1 MISRQNSLQIKG
13 VAILCMIAFHLYG
26 FPERLPDN
34 VNIWWLGTPM
44 IKALQIC
51 VPIYL
56 FMSGYGLQCNSLE
69 HGISW
74 KKIVSKIKKIYI
86 LYWTTILPFIVGG
99 ILIGYYHVD
108 SIYGVENLLFN
119 VLGVKS
125 TYNGEWWFF
134 SLYIELLVL
143 FFFISRINVS
153 LKSYICVMI
162 ITLILCRMMNKV
174 FTFDEYT
181 VIGRHLKMII
191 INVNIFMMG
200 CFFSKY
206 NIYEHIDKNICRYV
220 KNKIVMSFV
229 FILLPLIVRAY
240 VPLIGITELVVV
252 PMFALGVAYLC
263 RNIYLAKVLSF
274 MGKHSMTL
282 WLIHTFFI
290 YYYLN
295 EITFLVNSAAYM
307 FAVVLTL
314 SLCSSL
320 IINLI
325 KNNAFSNN

>member
-26 FPERLPDN
+26 FPERLPDG
-34 VNIWWLGTPM
+34 VNIWWMGTPM

-86 LYWTTILPFIVGG
+86 LYWKVILPFVVCG
-99 ILIGYYHVD
+99 IFIGYYHID
-108 SIYGVENLLFN
+108 SRSGAENLLFN

-143 FFFISRINVS
+143 FFIISRINVS
-153 LKSYICVMI
+153 LKCYICVMI
-162 ITLILCRMMNKV
+162 ITLILCRVMNKV
-174 FTFDEYT
+174 FPFDEYAI
-181 VIGRHLKMII
+181 IGRHLKMII

-206 NIYEHIDKNICRYV
+206 DIYGRIDKNVGQYG
-220 KNKIVMSFV
+220 KNKFFLSFV
-229 FILLPLIVRAY
+229 FILFPIIVRAY
-240 VPLIGITELVVV
+240 VPLIGITELVIV
-252 PMFALGVAYLC
+252 PMFALGVVYLC
-263 RNIYLAKVLSF
+263 RVKYIAKVLSF
-274 MGKHSMTL
+274 MGKHSMNL
-282 WLIHTFFI
+282 WLIHSFFI

-295 EITFLVNSAAYM
+295 GITFLVNSAVYM
-307 FAVVLTL
+307 LSVVMVL
-314 SLCSSL
+314 SLGCSL
-320 IINLI
+320 IL
-325 KNNAFSNN
+325 KKL